1 MVLYSIHANYE
12 HSRKL
17 LYIQAIVNII
27 CIKLI
32 YTKFN
37 RFLYIFCD
45 IYLELTTFNNI
56 SVISWQSG
64 AGNRNIWR
72 KY

>member
-1 MVLYSIHANYE
+1 MVLYSIHMHANYE

-17 LYIQAIVNII
+17 LYIQGIVNII

-37 RFLYIFCD
+37 RFLCIYCD
-45 IYLELTTFNNI
+45 IYLDLTTFKNI
-56 SVISWQSG
+56 SVISWQSVLLV
-64 AGNRNIWR
+64 
-72 KY
+72 